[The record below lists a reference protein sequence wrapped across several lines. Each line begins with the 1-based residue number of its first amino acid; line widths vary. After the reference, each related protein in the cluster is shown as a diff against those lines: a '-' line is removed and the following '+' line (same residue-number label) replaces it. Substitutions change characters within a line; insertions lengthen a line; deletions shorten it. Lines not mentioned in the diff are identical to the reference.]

1 MKKSFHALGPA
12 GADKPMPSAI
22 GQSLTRIDALGK
34 VTGQTLY
41 PGDINKPNQ
50 AYAKILF
57 AGRPHAIIRSIDTS
71 AAEALDGVIAIF
83 TAKDVPINEYGLI
96 LKDQPVLCG
105 PGSGKAFADR
115 VRFVGDQVAFI
126 VAETEALAAKA
137 RDLIKVDYEDLP
149 VVTDPD
155 EARKPGAPL
164 LFPDQGSNVFG
175 HYQIRRGD
183 IESGFAKAAVIIES
197 EYRTPAQEHAYLAPE
212 AGLGY
217 IDEEG
222 RVTVEVAGQWAHEER
237 EQVAHALGLPEEQ
250 IRVIHPAIGGAFGG
264 REDMSIQI
272 VLALAAWRLQ
282 QRGILRPVKIIWSR
296 AESIIGH
303 HKRHPYI
310 LRSKWGATKD
320 GKVVAAQSE
329 VIADGGA
336 YAYTS
341 TKVMGNATLMCSGP
355 YVIPNVKV
363 DSYAVYTN
371 NMPGGAFRGFGG
383 PQGAFA
389 AETQMNK
396 LAEALKMDP
405 VELRLRNVA
414 REGDLISV
422 NTPLPKG
429 VTLDK
434 VITVGAKA
442 AGWKRAKSGW
452 KRLKG
457 KAAWPKAKPAKKP
470 AIKRGI
476 GFASGFKN
484 IGFSFG
490 APERA
495 WATIELH
502 GGAEIERVVLH
513 HAGSDVGQ
521 GAHTVFKQMAAE
533 AAGVPLDRVELVLA
547 DTAHTGDSGSSSASR
562 MTFMAGNAI
571 RGAAAAALEKWKNE
585 DRPAIAEFKYV
596 PPATTPYH
604 PETGESNPNFAYGYV
619 AEAVALE
626 VDTETGQVHILDV
639 ICADDVGKA
648 INPRQIEGQIE
659 GAVVQAAGYAIY
671 ENFIQQDGYVKTQFL
686 SNYLIPTVLDVP
698 DRVKSLILQYPDK
711 VGPWGVRGMAEM
723 PYIPFAA
730 AVIAAFHDAT
740 GIWMDQFPLIP
751 ERVLRALGKI

>member
-1 MKKSFHALGPA
+1 
-12 GADKPMPSAI
+12 MPPAI

-41 PGDINKPNQ
+41 PSDINKPNQ

-57 AGRPHAIIRSIDTS
+57 AGRPHAVVHSIDTS
-71 AAEALDGVIAIF
+71 EAEALNGVIAVF
-83 TAKDVPINEYGLI
+83 TAKDVPVNEYGLI

-105 PGSGKAFADR
+105 PGSMKPFADR

-126 VAETEALAAKA
+126 VAETEVIAAKA
-137 RDLIKVDYEDLP
+137 RDLIKVNYEDLP
-149 VVTDPD
+149 VLTNPE

-164 LFPDQGSNVFG
+164 LFPDQESNVFC
-175 HYQIRRGD
+175 HYQIRHGD
-183 IESGFAKAAVIIES
+183 VEAGFAKADVVIES

-237 EQVAHALGLPEEQ
+237 EAIAHSLGLPEDKV
-250 IRVIHPAIGGAFGG
+250 RVIHPAIGGAFGG

-282 QRGILRPVKIIWSR
+282 QRGILRPVKIIWNR

-310 LRSKWGATKD
+310 IRSKWGATKD
-320 GKVVAAQSE
+320 GKVVAAESE

-355 YVIPNVKV
+355 YVTPNVKV

-371 NMPGGAFRGFGG
+371 NIPGGAFRGFGG

-396 LAEALKMDP
+396 LAETLKMDP
-405 VELRLRNVA
+405 IELRLRNVA

-434 VITVGAKA
+434 VIAAGAKA
-442 AGWKRAKSGW
+442 AGWKRTKTGW
-452 KRLKG
+452 KRLKS
-457 KAAWPKAKPAKKP
+457 KATWPKVKPAKKT
-470 AIKRGI
+470 AIRRGI

-502 GGAEIERVVLH
+502 GAAEIERVVLH

-533 AAGVPLDRVELVLA
+533 AVGVNLDMVELVLA
-547 DTAHTGDSGSSSASR
+547 DTAHTGDSGSASASR

-604 PETGESNPNFAYGYV
+604 PETGVSTPNFAYGYV
-619 AEAVALE
+619 AEALALE
-626 VDTETGQVHILDV
+626 VDTETGEIHILDV
-639 ICADDVGKA
+639 ICADDVGMA

-659 GAVVQAAGYAIY
+659 GAVVQAAGYAIL

-698 DRVKSLILQYPDK
+698 DRVKSLILEYPDQ

-751 ERVLRALGKI
+751 ERVLRALGKIK